1 MQNDL
6 MVASDLQDALVE
18 EITELLSET
27 SSTNAQGEAVT
38 GVTGYK
44 QFLPVLRNDDDTPDM
59 FFPYFIVRI
68 DGATTEDDNDL
79 WNVRTDILIGIHDE
93 GDNNQGHKVMLNA
106 ITRIVNRFSQEATLG
121 KPGHKAFRCQSKM
134 EWALQDEDTWPCFF
148 GGVSLTFSVPKP
160 SRKDPIL
167 DGYDE

>member
-1 MQNDL
+1 
-6 MVASDLQDALVE
+6 MVASDLQDALVA

-27 SSTNAQGEAVT
+27 SSTNAQDEQVT
-38 GVTGYK
+38 GLTGYK

-59 FFPYFIVRI
+59 FFPYFIVRL
-68 DGATTEDDNDL
+68 DGAKTQDDNDL
-79 WNVRTDILIGIHDE
+79 WNVRTDILIGIHCGE
-93 GDNNQGHKVMLNA
+93 ERNQGHKIMLNC

-121 KPGHKAFRCQSKM
+121 KPGHKAFRCQSEM
-134 EWALQDEDTWPCFF
+134 EWALQDEDTWPYFF